1 MWQTQEERLD
11 WCFSL
16 SMGSMWRLP
25 PNAEGVI
32 ESQIF
37 PGLRLA
43 VPALLAGDRVKV
55 SSELQIGLQTT
66 AHAAFV
72 DG

>member
-1 MWQTQEERLD
+1 MTG
-11 WCFSL
+11 FSL
-16 SMGSMWRLP
+16 SMGKYVTFI

-43 VPALLAGDRVKV
+43 VTALLAGDRANV

-72 DG
+72 ERLAKT